1 MPRFEIP
8 GNSLAGH
15 RASFDVAC
23 RVSFRVATVVEK
35 VVCTR
40 LLLPLLEESSFPP
53 ELRRH
58 HNLNDTKSGDP
69 LEMAFG
75 YEDDPGLA
83 NVFLSVY
90 DKRLRYDAASSAAV
104 NAVTEK
110 AGDGDGGG
118 CYLSLRTG
126 KYGIGVPVDDST
138 MAVYLKR
145 FGVPEEQIE
154 TLPLNIPKPGL
165 VRRTQK
171 AGEGVCPSCQKPGTK
186 RCGKCG
192 SRVYCSDIC
201 QRQDWPVHKI
211 LCSLHP
217 FPSKPEGEFVRAS
230 LLPEGSPQP
239 QIVHVRVRLK
249 HHDGFS
255 WWSPELKPVLCEG
268 MRGSIRSDLLPSWP
282 PWVRTTFLRSQL
294 RREVSSYKR
303 SGANHSNSW
312 HICQSHCICYIE
324 RNS

>member
-1 MPRFEIP
+1 MTI
-8 GNSLAGH
+8 
-15 RASFDVAC
+15 
-23 RVSFRVATVVEK
+23 
-35 VVCTR
+35 
-40 LLLPLLEESSFPP
+40 
-53 ELRRH
+53 
-58 HNLNDTKSGDP
+58 SGDP
-69 LEMAFG
+69 LEIAFG

-83 NVFLSVY
+83 NVFFSVY
-90 DKRLRYDAASSAAV
+90 DKRLRSDAASSAAV
-104 NAVTEK
+104 NAVTERV
-110 AGDGDGGG
+110 GHGDGGG
-118 CYLSLRTG
+118 SYFALRTG
-126 KYGIGVPVDDST
+126 KYGFGVQVDDST

-171 AGEGVCPSCQKPGTK
+171 AGEGVCPSCQ
-186 RCGKCG
+186 
-192 SRVYCSDIC
+192 S

-217 FPSKPEGEFVRAS
+217 FPSKPEGEFVRAI
-230 LLPEGSPQP
+230 LLPEGSPQL

-255 WWSPELKPVLCEG
+255 WWSPELKPLLGEG
-268 MRGSIRSDLLPSWP
+268 MLGSIRSDLLPSWP
-282 PWVRTTFLRSQL
+282 PSVRTTFLRTQL